1 MTTKGTIPEQDLPW
15 ARPRASAE
23 RTALHLVIVWALE
36 EPARVGE
43 CSAVT
48 GRALVGRG
56 GSQPDDPVHRA
67 VFERLRPRGA
77 QAPQAE
83 PLGGGRI
90 SRVQL
95 RLEADD
101 GVLRVENVGRCP
113 MLVRGVETKS
123 ATLKDGDLLV
133 LKNALVLLVTERP
146 LVLPPLRAWNDR
158 PFAFGA
164 PDACAIVGESPAAW
178 KLRDDLAFAASSPHH
193 VLLTGESGTGKELA
207 ARAIHALSPRKG
219 APLVARNAATFPEGL
234 VDAELFGSAKGY
246 PHAGSPERVGLVGE
260 ADGGT
265 LFLDEIGEL
274 PHALQAHLLR
284 VLDGGG
290 EYQRLGESRARRSAF
305 RLVAATNREVSSL
318 KHDFAAR
325 LAARVPIPT
334 LRERREDVP
343 LLARHLLRKLAD
355 ATPDVRQR
363 FFEPDGEPRIDPV
376 LAEALVRHP
385 YTHHLRELERLLWL
399 AVANSKGSFVELG
412 PEVAAEL
419 RSDDAAVPTEE
430 VDETRIRAAL
440 AEHKNNVTRAAR
452 SLGLKNRYVLYR
464 LMRRHGIEVE
474 GADEEA

>member
-1 MTTKGTIPEQDLPW
+1 M
-15 ARPRASAE
+15 
-23 RTALHLVIVWALE
+23 IVWALE

-146 LVLPPLRAWNDR
+146 LVLPAAPGVERSSLRVRRAGLDAPSSASRRR
-158 PFAFGA
+158 PGGFPGRSR
-164 PDACAIVGESPAAW
+164 VRG
-178 KLRDDLAFAASSPHH
+178 
-193 VLLTGESGTGKELA
+193 ELA
-207 ARAIHALSPRKG
+207 APRADRKREERHRQRARGPGDSRSPRKA

-234 VDAELFGSAKGY
+234 VNAELFGSAKGY

-274 PHALQAHLLR
+274 PHARQAHLRR